1 MVKLRQ
7 RVRSCREYIEYR
19 QQVLLTVFKLLT
31 ATSVAYFEQINKDS
45 KMTTL
50 VAQDLTS
57 FVFASNDEIKTT
69 SLLVAEK
76 FGKLH
81 KDVLKKIESLECSA
95 EFIGRNFA
103 LIETDVKVGFGT
115 RKSPAYEMTKDGF
128 MFLVMGFTGKA
139 AAEVKELYINAFN
152 FMLAKLFPKTAYALR
167 DLPPVQPQTLTPA
180 MLRHIEKRIAW
191 LNKNQVGS
199 TYAGLGRLIKEKFN
213 VNERKAIPVHKY
225 AEVCALLGCEPD
237 AKALQGELVE
247 SAAQFKL
254 PTGMVLIA
262 ETELADLKN
271 RPASTWGNYATMML
285 ALPNDNNR
293 MLVSMYNGVTTLFEI
308 PESYMVGDIE
318 SLERQLKLSGY
329 HLVKDNPQNKLET
342 IEKIVTAKFAA

>member
-1 MVKLRQ
+1 MSLAVPA
-7 RVRSCREYIEYR
+7 VD
-19 QQVLLTVFKLLT
+19 F
-31 ATSVAYFEQINKDS
+31 
-45 KMTTL
+45 
-50 VAQDLTS
+50 TS

-81 KDVLKKIESLECSA
+81 KDVLKKIQTLECSA
-95 EFIGRNFA
+95 EFNQRNFA
-103 LIETDVKVGFGT
+103 PVEYADAKGEK
-115 RKSPAYEMTKDGF
+115 RPAYEMTKDGF